1 MGKNDKLKQFN
12 PSATRKRQKS
22 RENDWKSE
30 WFFPNYFDAVLIDI
44 KVMCILKNSDWYIFY
59 GFGIETKV
67 ELQKWTIDNF
77 NKFNRK
83 NSCNVSLFLFSVFL
97 FIRHQVTAKSLD
109 SNTLTDFLHP
119 RWNSW
124 KVIWATLN

>member
-83 NSCNVSLFLFSVFL
+83 NSCNECLFSFFL
-97 FIRHQVTAKSLD
+97 SFCSLD
-109 SNTLTDFLHP
+109 TKWPQN
-119 RWNSW
+119 RWTQIHWPTSY
-124 KVIWATLN
+124 IQGGIRERLFGRH